1 MAVTTIEIL
10 ISKIISKAFSSC
22 VCMFMDYNFDFIV
35 TKAYFDKLEITNIIN
50 KNNQKKHDITDKNN
64 TVGSLCNNMGIPT
77 LQMYYVLCGRH
88 IIQIFHPT
96 ACGVEYLGHRG
107 VIFVVSYQQTM
118 DA

>member
-1 MAVTTIEIL
+1 
-10 ISKIISKAFSSC
+10 
-22 VCMFMDYNFDFIV
+22 MFMDYNLDFIV

-50 KNNQKKHDITDKNN
+50 KYNQKKHDITDKNN

-77 LQMYYVLCGRH
+77 LQVYY
-88 IIQIFHPT
+88 
-96 ACGVEYLGHRG
+96 